1 MVWFWIQFFR
11 GAPYFF
17 YQIKKTTKRS
27 TPKSAPF
34 CHIILWKTVTY

>member
-17 YQIKKTTKRS
+17 YQIKKRPLES
-27 TPKSAPF
+27 
-34 CHIILWKTVTY
+34 IILNSSCITDENLVFK